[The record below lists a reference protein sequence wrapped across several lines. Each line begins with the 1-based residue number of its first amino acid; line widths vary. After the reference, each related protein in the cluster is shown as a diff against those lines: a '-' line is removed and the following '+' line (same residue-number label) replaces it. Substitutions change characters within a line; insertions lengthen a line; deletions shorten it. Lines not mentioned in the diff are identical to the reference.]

1 MTQDTKDEEKWRSQ
15 AEKNADTALGVEG
28 LWDEIKVWIDRLDE
42 FKDREFVKE
51 GNSWGQELHIVHQD
65 GRHVVV
71 KREGE
76 RIALEVENRKDFD
89 RKVWG
94 RLRRSFVEPRPDLL
108 AKEIGR
114 QFKLLLDAYTPL
126 WNESEVQKTKAA
138 AERKVRHERALELV
152 KILRSKGGA
161 VAEPDL
167 EETHEYWEGK
177 LRAILADS
185 DEERRQLEVTM
196 QVTQSGT
203 RIEFGGSV
211 SPAVAAAVAE
221 ALVPYLAPRIAC
233 ERKGCKEKNLIEE
246 SQRHQKRC
254 QDHRKTERA

>member
-1 MTQDTKDEEKWRSQ
+1 MTQDTKDRKEKD
-15 AEKNADTALGVEG
+15 AGMALGVDG
-28 LWDEIKVWIDRLDE
+28 LWDEIKERINRLDD
-42 FKDREFVKE
+42 FKDREFDRE
-51 GNSWGQELHIVHQD
+51 GHIFSHELHVVHPD
-65 GRHVVV
+65 GRAIDV
-71 KREGE
+71 KREKD
-76 RIALEVENRKDFD
+76 RIVLEVPDRKDYD

-108 AKEIGR
+108 GKEIGR
-114 QFKLLLDAYTPL
+114 QLKLLLDAYTPL

-138 AERKVRHERALELV
+138 AEKKVRHERALELV

-161 VAEPDL
+161 VAEPDV
-167 EETHEYWEGK
+167 EETHEYWDGK

-185 DEERRQLEVTM
+185 DEEHRQLEVTM
-196 QVTQSGT
+196 QVTQAGT
-203 RIEFGGSV
+203 RIEFGGPV

-246 SQRHQKRC
+246 HQRDQKRC
-254 QDHRKTERA
+254 QDHRKAERA